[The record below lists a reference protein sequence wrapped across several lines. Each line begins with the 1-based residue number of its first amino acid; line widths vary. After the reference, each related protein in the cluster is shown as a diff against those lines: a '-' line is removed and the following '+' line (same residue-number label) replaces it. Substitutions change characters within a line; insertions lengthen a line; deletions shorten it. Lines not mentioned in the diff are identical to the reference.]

1 VEFRRYEKIAR
12 LGTTDTEGILNGTV
26 YVAPKLD
33 GTNGSVWR
41 QGDTIYFGSRSRRLG
56 EGDDNA
62 GFKAANKDDPR
73 LHKILDEHPNWRLYG
88 EWLCLSG
95 DTTVRLVSG
104 GKRGHVTTLREMYK
118 YSTERAVETLAY
130 IKKDGSRST
139 TTRDPWWSR
148 NGMPSC
154 FSYFVDE
161 DTIKPQR
168 ISKIISTG
176 DKQVFK
182 IVTRK
187 GYEISSTKDHKFL
200 TNVGWKPLSSIV
212 VGDVVAVSQLKNL
225 KGGRS
230 YGKGTRAIRLKFK
243 HLRSSRRCAGCG
255 SGSSLEVHHIDEDW
269 RNNAT
274 ENLAV
279 YCKDCHGKQ
288 HNNITASNQSYDY
301 EFDKIISIEDDGVID
316 CYDISMGVEEN
327 SSSFVANGFIVH
339 NCPHTIRGYKKD
351 AWRKFYIYDVYDGE
365 RFLKPDEWMED
376 ISSAGLDYIFHS
388 SLYKPTMEEVEAVR
402 TLLSS
407 KYMKE
412 GEIGEGIVLKN
423 FSFINKY
430 GEKKYAKYINEF
442 FHNRPKKDKLVH
454 LIEDEIAT
462 EVTKELVDKT
472 VAKIL
477 VAEDTDRWDRKTMIP
492 RLIETVYH
500 DVITEKLYDKL
511 KKLKLPVVNFKLLK
525 GSISRAIRENGEE
538 YF

>member
-12 LGTTDTEGILNGTV
+12 LGTTDTEGILDGTV

-41 QGDTIYFGSRSRRLG
+41 QGATIYFGSRSRRLG

-62 GFKAANKDDPR
+62 GFKTANKDDPR

-88 EWLCLSG
+88 EWL
-95 DTTVRLVSG
+95 V
-104 GKRGHVTTLREMYK
+104 
-118 YSTERAVETLAY
+118 
-130 IKKDGSRST
+130 
-139 TTRDPWWSR
+139 
-148 NGMPSC
+148 
-154 FSYFVDE
+154 
-161 DTIKPQR
+161 
-168 ISKIISTG
+168 
-176 DKQVFK
+176 
-182 IVTRK
+182 
-187 GYEISSTKDHKFL
+187 
-200 TNVGWKPLSSIV
+200 
-212 VGDVVAVSQLKNL
+212 
-225 KGGRS
+225 
-230 YGKGTRAIRLKFK
+230 
-243 HLRSSRRCAGCG
+243 
-255 SGSSLEVHHIDEDW
+255 
-269 RNNAT
+269 
-274 ENLAV
+274 
-279 YCKDCHGKQ
+279 
-288 HNNITASNQSYDY
+288 
-301 EFDKIISIEDDGVID
+301 
-316 CYDISMGVEEN
+316 
-327 SSSFVANGFIVH
+327 
-339 NCPHTIRGYKKD
+339 PHTIRGYKKD

-388 SLYKPTMEEVEAVR
+388 SLYKPTMEEVEAIR

-412 GEIGEGIVLKN
+412 GEVGEGIVLKN

-442 FHNRPKKDKLVH
+442 FHNRPKKEKLVH
-454 LIEDEIAT
+454 LTEDEIAT

-511 KKLKLPVVNFKLLK
+511 KKLKLPTVNFKLLK
-525 GSISRAIRENGEE
+525 WSISRAIRENGEE